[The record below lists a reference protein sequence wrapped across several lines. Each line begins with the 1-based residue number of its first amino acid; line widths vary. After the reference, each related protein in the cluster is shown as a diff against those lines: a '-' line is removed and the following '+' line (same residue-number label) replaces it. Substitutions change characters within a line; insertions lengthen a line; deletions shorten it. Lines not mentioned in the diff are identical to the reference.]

1 MEFVNEDVEAI
12 NWLEVGGFDLDFF
25 IKTSVTT
32 FEDIGI
38 FFVGVYA
45 YGIKCVAD
53 RAPVWRFD
61 CITFAFFVKM
71 VDTSDAS

>member
-12 NWLEVGGFDLDFF
+12 NWLEVGGFDCYLF

-61 CITFAFFVKM
+61 CITFVFLVEM